1 MATDLSALTEEE
13 LLALE
18 KEEDLASE
26 SQPAP
31 TPEPELFARPLVG
44 LPEPSQEVVE
54 EAPAPQQYYELE
66 LPDFSFVNVPVGTSE
81 EDALRGA
88 RASFPEAFASESIE
102 EEKEGGFFSSLYGG
116 LIGSIES
123 IPGGAQAVYGGVTG
137 DSEVFEGAKA
147 RVARAE
153 EAARQATGKVITLD
167 DVSQTYDDEG
177 LISATAKWLG
187 LAAETTGQSIGY
199 MAPSMLG
206 GFMLGRMGTVAGAM
220 LGGPLGAAVGA
231 GAGTLLGRGLGALNT
246 SAKAYKAASIGLSVG
261 RTIGYT
267 GTQVSNFL
275 ASNLSRSV
283 EAAEARGEELTE
295 NDYNVLGE
303 LSIAG
308 GQTALESMMVL
319 LAGGSLVLGA
329 GAKAAVG
336 KAALTPP
343 GKRVLMESLANQI
356 NKIDNLSPLKRFVAT
371 MVEETVAEV
380 GQQALERLSAGESI
394 SPTEEDALQE
404 YIQTALMAI
413 GPSMFFG
420 GVGAVNAKV
429 QQSKQ
434 IKHDES
440 IEQARDDMLLVQ
452 KGLAKQ
458 AEEEQA
464 SQLEEAAVAKRDSFL
479 QRVLPTVLGGRDES
493 DPGGR
498 TTEDVHNAARSRNIN
513 SEDAG
518 FHAFTRRLVGKSK
531 LDELTPSELEEV
543 YQVLELMPVQKL
555 PISFPVASKDD
566 AVNIAIALEKPT
578 LTDENLLDA
587 LDSAGLLGVD
597 RRYVTKEDLAEIAD
611 SYRNRLNELGLVKAK
626 SGVIGPTIDLEKAE
640 ALAAAIASP
649 KVKRT
654 IPQADYEAVIKYAGL
669 KNEGYFPSWEKFSE
683 LTGVLNTDF
692 YELAIAEAVA
702 RGDVAGD
709 GTLRITHPA
718 TPSARKRK
726 FSVYVKAGG
735 GERRSI
741 GVFNTRLE
749 GEEAAKAHRAEA
761 AATRRRGQGPA
772 GVPELSMAE
781 VGNVYSMNVIEEM
794 LPTVGDSTPRPESEM
809 VERYDY
815 DVRERKEWVVKDKQG
830 NLLGAYP
837 TRKQAVDKVN
847 EVKDASPNK
856 RKANVKNPSKETVYR
871 VHESEIGETSKRA
884 TRSRQV
890 GTESYLVK
898 SGAEAKANQLRDKS
912 SGAARFYGTQA
923 NDDTAGLRGDDVL
936 TPEEITELTNDPVG
950 FAEKR
955 FPVQDVV
962 YGPEENP
969 VKTKLL
975 ASVNKYLSE
984 VRGLKNIQVAVVD
997 TINGDANAEYNSV
1010 LELMTVAL
1018 DGEAFQTDLPLEKQ
1032 INEVNKFVNHELI
1045 HYALRAGL
1053 ISNAEY
1059 QVLVRLAAGTEVKPS
1074 ELAATNRDRAADGLE
1089 PISADTTYDELAE
1102 GIYREQANNEGWI
1115 PDDMSE
1121 ESISFMAQDYGDDRS
1136 SVPAEAGTIF
1146 RRIGLGL
1153 SKLRNALQGA
1163 GFRSSDQV
1171 YSVLFGKE
1179 FANRLAASKVRDAYW
1194 YRRRNSPEYKSLVE
1208 KIVENRGTL
1217 TEDTERRLVRAGVF
1231 DPVPSIPLPVALD
1244 TGEEAESTAR
1254 QSRKRTGPTDI
1265 TPEERAKLK
1274 SAAVKPSGPVKF
1286 RTPEGW
1292 LARVLRKVN
1301 RKNYGR
1307 KYRTGTG
1314 HPNNKRKTVTLRDG
1328 SQVTLGKQ
1336 RPQDWAA
1343 RVSSVGLS
1351 DQEIRDFRAWYSEV
1365 DGLFLSTFG
1374 SDAPLFTAAWLMA
1387 QQNASPPQAMNNMLR
1402 VREQLINGLVGKKE
1416 SKKGGV
1422 AHKRLVSFWSE
1433 VLAEG
1438 VDDLTTLAGSQ
1449 KLYDFV
1455 DSAMG
1460 KDTRTWMGDDARAG
1474 QPAVIDVHTARDAG
1488 LVDET
1493 FRDRLIKLGANKRA
1507 MMNLE
1512 IDLKG
1517 APTESQYERQAEYM
1531 HEVMD
1536 YLNDN
1541 ELFGGGFERV
1551 AEVQALGWM
1560 SLLTQTGMDASSSQQ
1575 AIDARTF
1582 QISSEAVFGEG
1593 APLADLIGDIREG
1606 LSNEDIIGLTHNTV
1620 FTAMKEVWEDLGNPP
1635 LLSADTGLGSWMSEQ
1650 NASTQLQFMAS
1661 DEVSFDVANAL
1672 GYLLQQ
1678 TEVWSGRPLK
1688 MTRGGAWPSGA
1699 THWFVDVTAPDGSL
1713 DNNESITE
1721 LFALILRQSGLS
1733 LGYSPIDGG
1742 FRMYVDRKGDDGNNA
1757 AWGIGNGAKAQ
1768 AALNR
1773 LLIDPIED
1781 AASRVAADVDVEYHP
1796 GLVQQAR
1803 NNWKEES
1810 SGQSYLSRF
1819 ETRPE
1824 FQQVLRDAR
1833 GAVEETVRSEISRRK
1848 GQSDQ
1853 RRRSASEGSQEY
1865 EANHRRIGL
1874 LGDDGNPIALDDL
1887 HQGTGV
1893 SDSTNRA
1900 VYRSMG
1906 LEIAPGQDTNQSLQ
1920 IYPLQTVFSEDPSMV
1935 EAQLYKL
1942 LDRTGWSYRV
1952 FGPGKGENGRA
1963 YYPDFQDPNTPSY
1976 DDKVVWIFD
1985 PSNQE
1990 GSFRDEAY
1998 TLAWRVTH
2006 EIAHAIT
2013 NGKLTEKYGGKGRR
2027 AGAMG
2032 KIIRGPHYKQDSER
2046 SLAEAMRAVEWEHES
2061 FIVQRKILEEEFG
2074 IEISQKDFNRENS
2087 INMADAVV
2095 RALTGQFGS
2104 PGDIGIVP
2112 TDINPDQV
2120 LANAVRILRVL
2131 SDEITG
2137 DRSELI
2143 VDGTTDLS
2151 ADANIASS
2159 SVDGT
2164 ARRSLKRQNF
2174 KRDPSQDSMASP
2186 LDREKPTLPPYKP
2199 VPQSRDPQRLMNALS
2214 WGNVRFNGNGQYSG
2228 KGPGLRVFIAAGSEA
2243 NFGERHIERHNK
2255 DIADNTPYPNAE
2267 EFLTGFF
2274 DALKSAPKNLEGS
2287 YITPYYDAFGRK
2299 LNFFWDDPGFSS
2311 PGVVVM
2317 EYADGPGTYLAGPR
2331 YNVITAYADTN
2342 FTENSHNESFASGVR
2357 RGKYADV
2364 RSVMEFERYSQGKR
2378 GKQFIKNR
2386 EKINEAKGFTGRRS
2400 VNRRSINTPAQQQ
2413 AVDAYMGTGRTAQP
2427 VHNKSYLGSIISG
2440 LTQNYSIPFWEEFRY
2455 RMVDQYN
2462 GVAVNQS
2469 AANRKRRADG
2479 KLGLTIPEMAAM
2491 SAHSMMMMTDKA
2503 GAFVESMLKYGTID
2517 FTGLAGQEWMY
2528 GTVTINEMGMENSV
2542 EDALVFV
2549 PGEGIKRVSF
2559 NEPNLYSG
2567 TGGFIKILE
2576 AINSLN
2582 DSLLEKYFT
2591 YARAVRAYNKVKE
2604 EGKPVPVQFLGE
2616 NMENALQ
2623 FGYDHPEIA
2632 IAHANLQKWNDSLI
2646 TFAVKAGVL
2655 NEQQAEIWRQYA
2667 DYVPFYLDTTG
2678 EMSDEMRARFKTALG
2693 SNDDFKMLNS
2703 MLPKA
2708 PSKKYKGMTE
2718 GELVDP
2724 IEATIRNTMAI
2735 VSESMKN
2742 IASWRFIKNME
2753 VTGDARRLDPNN
2765 AKDNEITGNVVTV
2778 YENGK
2783 SVRFEVTDIFL
2794 HDTMVGAFE
2803 ADKALGSITSAMSIP
2818 ARLLREGVTRMPDFL
2833 LANTTRDAFLS
2844 WLLHKTS
2851 SDPVSATADSMRRI
2865 LSDVKNREEGG
2876 GATQRAIEMG
2886 GGSGGY
2892 ELKDLDLNKMK
2903 KRMDRRLT
2911 SSSNPVDAL
2920 KKTWDLLGDI
2930 GNFSESAARQRVFE
2944 RTYARTQ
2951 LEFQQQGKEAG
2962 LTGDALTKYADR
2974 HATGEA
2980 AFQAMEVLNFAR
2992 RGNAPLLRFLTAV
3005 VPFLN
3010 ARIQGLDVFYRNGL
3024 LGENSQGLDN
3034 DVAKRALMRRA
3045 SYVAGATLLYTL
3057 MHYDDDDFE
3066 NTEEYRRLDNWLV
3079 PLGPLAT
3086 EHQKYFAIP
3095 IPFEAGILL
3104 KVLPEALIRKA
3115 MGESTGEG
3123 LRAVKH
3129 SIMNTLAFNPIPQ
3142 AIKPLVETWANK
3154 NSFTNQPIIP
3164 EYMLKLDPT
3173 QQYRESTSGGA
3184 KILGKMAGLSPLQI
3198 DSLMKGYLGSSANYI
3213 NAMLDLVIHR
3223 PAFGLTERP
3232 QRLVSDMPFIKR
3244 FLVDDLGGGN
3254 AEDFYRLRD
3263 EIDRV
3268 VNTVNI
3274 LKKRDPSRVESFV
3287 KSNREVLAAR
3297 DYAREVGKV
3306 LSRIRDRRSL
3316 VIGSSMSSPEKG
3328 RILRE
3333 LKRIEIQVMSKP
3345 PEL

>member
-1 MATDLSALTEEE
+1 
-13 LLALE
+13 
-18 KEEDLASE
+18 
-26 SQPAP
+26 
-31 TPEPELFARPLVG
+31 
-44 LPEPSQEVVE
+44 
-54 EAPAPQQYYELE
+54 
-66 LPDFSFVNVPVGTSE
+66 
-81 EDALRGA
+81 
-88 RASFPEAFASESIE
+88 
-102 EEKEGGFFSSLYGG
+102 
-116 LIGSIES
+116 
-123 IPGGAQAVYGGVTG
+123 
-137 DSEVFEGAKA
+137 
-147 RVARAE
+147 
-153 EAARQATGKVITLD
+153 
-167 DVSQTYDDEG
+167 
-177 LISATAKWLG
+177 
-187 LAAETTGQSIGY
+187 
-199 MAPSMLG
+199 MAPSMVG
-206 GFMLGRMGTVAGAM
+206 GLLLGRVGTVAGAM
-220 LGGPLGAAVGA
+220 MAGPLGAAAGA
-231 GAGTLLGRGLGALNT
+231 GVGTLLGRGLGAL
-246 SAKAYKAASIGLSVG
+246 SAGSKAYKAASIGLSVG
-261 RTIGYT
+261 RTVGYT

-319 LAGGSLVLGA
+319 LAGGSLALGA

-336 KAALTPP
+336 QAALTPP
-343 GKRVLMESLANQI
+343 GRRVLMQSLANQI

-498 TTEDVHNAARSRNIN
+498 TSEDVHNAARSRNIN

-566 AVNIAIALEKPT
+566 AVKIAKALKKPK
-578 LTDENLLDA
+578 LTDANLLDA
-587 LDSAGLLGVD
+587 LDKAGLLGVD

-611 SYRNRLNELGLVKAK
+611 SYRNRLNELGLIQTGTGAR
-626 SGVIGPTIDLEKAE
+626 GPLIDLEKAE

-654 IPQADYEAVIKYAGL
+654 IPQAAYEAVIKYAGL
-669 KNEGYFPSWEKFSE
+669 ENEGYFPSWEKFSE
-683 LTGVLNTDF
+683 LTGVLNED
-692 YELAIAEAVA
+692 YYDLAVAEAIA

-709 GTLRITHPA
+709 GTLRIIHPA

-741 GVFNTRLE
+741 GVFNT
-749 GEEAAKAHRAEA
+749 KAEA
-761 AATRRRGQGPA
+761 ETARKKYLEDVAATRTRGQGPA
-772 GVPELSMAE
+772 GVPELSIAE
-781 VGNVYSMNVIEEM
+781 VGNVYPMNVVEEM
-794 LPTVGDSTPRPESEM
+794 LPTVGDGTPRPEPEM

-815 DVRERKEWVVKDKQG
+815 DVRDRKEWVVKDKQG

-871 VHESEIGETSKRA
+871 VHESEIGIGSSRA

-923 NDDTAGLRGDDVL
+923 NDDTSGLRGDDVL

-950 FAEKR
+950 FAEKM
-955 FPVQDVV
+955 FPVEDVV

-997 TINGDANAEYNSV
+997 TIDGDSNAEYNSV

-1032 INEVNKFVNHELI
+1032 INEVNRFVNHELI

-1059 QVLVRLAAGTEVKPS
+1059 QVLVRLAAGTEIKPS
-1074 ELAATNRDRAADGLE
+1074 ELAALNRDRAADGVE
-1089 PISADTTYDELAE
+1089 PIPAGTTYDQLAQ
-1102 GIYREQANNEGWI
+1102 GLYGDQATREGWI

-1121 ESISFMAQDYGDDRS
+1121 ESIAFMAQDYGDDRS

-1179 FANRLAASKVRDAYW
+1179 FANRLDSSKVRDAYW
-1194 YRRRNSPEYKSLVE
+1194 YRRRNSPEYKDLVA
-1208 KIVENRGTL
+1208 KIVKNRGTL
-1217 TEDTERRLVRAGVF
+1217 TEETERRLVRAGVF

-1286 RTPEGW
+1286 RTPEGAD
-1292 LARVLRKVN
+1292 ARVLRKVN

-1307 KYRTGTG
+1307 KYRTGVG
-1314 HPNNKRKTVTLRDG
+1314 QPKNPRKTVTLRDG

-1351 DQEIRDFRAWYSEV
+1351 EQEIRDFRAWYSEV

-1387 QQNASPPQAMNNMLR
+1387 QQNASPSQAMNNMLR

-1438 VDDLTTLAGSQ
+1438 VDDLATLAGSQ

-1560 SLLTQTGMDASSSQQ
+1560 ALLTQTGMDASSSQQ

-1635 LLSADTGLGSWMSEQ
+1635 LLSADTGLGAWMSEQ

-1874 LGDDGNPIALDDL
+1874 LGDDGNPITLDDL
-1887 HQGTGV
+1887 HQGTKV

-1906 LEIAPGQDTNQSLQ
+1906 LEVAPGQDTNQSLK

-1935 EAQLYKL
+1935 ETQLDRW

-1952 FGPGKGENGRA
+1952 FGPGKGENGKA

-1985 PSNQE
+1985 PSNE
-1990 GSFRDEAY
+1990 DGSFRDEAY

-2006 EIAHAIT
+2006 EIAHAVT

-2061 FIVQRKILEEEFG
+2061 FIVQRQILEEEFG
-2074 IEISQKDFNRENS
+2074 IEISEQDFRRENS

-2104 PGDIGIVP
+2104 PGDIGIIP
-2112 TDINPDQV
+2112 TSIDPDLV
-2120 LANAVRILRVL
+2120 LSNAVRIMRVL

-2137 DRSELI
+2137 DRSEVI
-2143 VDGTTDLS
+2143 VDRATDLS
-2151 ADANIASS
+2151 SETNAAPR

-2174 KRDPSQDSMASP
+2174 KRDPSQDRMASP
-2186 LDREKPTLPPYKP
+2186 ADRDKPTLPPYKP

-2214 WGNVRFNGNGQYSG
+2214 WGNVRFNGNGKYSG

-2255 DIADNTPYPNAE
+2255 DIADNTPYPNTE

-2317 EYADGPGTYLAGPR
+2317 EYVDGPGTYLDGPR
-2331 YNVITAYADTN
+2331 YNVITAYADNN
-2342 FTENSHNESFASGVR
+2342 FTQNSHNESFASGVR
-2357 RGKYADV
+2357 RGKDADV

-2400 VNRRSINTPAQQQ
+2400 VNRRSINTPAQQK

-2427 VHNKSYLGSIISG
+2427 VHNKSLLGSFISG
-2440 LTQNYSIPFWEEFRY
+2440 LTQNYNIPFWEEFRA
-2455 RMVDQYN
+2455 RMVDQYD

-2469 AANRKRRADG
+2469 AADRKRRADG

-2528 GTVTINEMGMENSV
+2528 GTVTVNEMEMENSV

-2567 TGGFIKILE
+2567 TGGLNEIL
-2576 AINSLN
+2576 SVVGSMN
-2582 DSLLEKYFT
+2582 DSLLDKF
-2591 YARAVRAYNKVKE
+2591 YAYSRAVRAHTKVRE

-2646 TFAVKAGVL
+2646 TFAVKSGVL
-2655 NEQQAEIWRQYA
+2655 NDQQAEIWRQYA

-2678 EMSDEMRARFKTALG
+2678 EMSDEMRARFKNALG

-2724 IEATIRNTMAI
+2724 VEATIRNTMAM

-2765 AKDNEITGNVVTV
+2765 AKDNEVTGNVVTV

-2865 LSDVKNREEGG
+2865 LSDVKNRDKGG
-2876 GATQRAIEMG
+2876 GATQRAIAMG

-2903 KRMDRRLT
+2903 NRMDRRLT
-2911 SSSNPVDAL
+2911 SSSSPVDAL
-2920 KKTWDLLGDI
+2920 KKTWDLLGDV

-3024 LGENSQGLDN
+3024 LGENTQGLDN

-3123 LRAVKH
+3123 VRAVKH

-3142 AIKPLVETWANK
+3142 AIKPFVETWANK
-3154 NSFTNQPIIP
+3154 NSFTGQPIVP
-3164 EYMLKLDPT
+3164 QYMLKMKSAE
-3173 QQYRESTSGGA
+3173 QYRESTSGVA
-3184 KILGKMAGLSPLQI
+3184 KILGKYIPEMVGLSPLEI

-3232 QRLVSDMPFIKR
+3232 QGLVSDTPFIKR

-3254 AEDFYRLRD
+3254 AEDFYRFRD
-3263 EIDRV
+3263 EVDRV
-3268 VNTVNI
+3268 VNTVNL
-3274 LKKRDPSRVESFV
+3274 LKKRDPSRVESFA
-3287 KSNREVLAAR
+3287 KSNRKALAAR
-3297 DYAREVGKV
+3297 DYAREAGKALKLV
-3306 LSRIRDRRSL
+3306 RDRRDL
-3316 VIGSSMSSPEKG
+3316 VIGSSMSSEEKG
-3328 RILRE
+3328 KILRE
-3333 LKRIEIQVMSKP
+3333 LKMIEIKIMSKP
-3345 PEL
+3345 PEI

>member
-1 MATDLSALTEEE
+1 
-13 LLALE
+13 
-18 KEEDLASE
+18 
-26 SQPAP
+26 
-31 TPEPELFARPLVG
+31 
-44 LPEPSQEVVE
+44 
-54 EAPAPQQYYELE
+54 
-66 LPDFSFVNVPVGTSE
+66 
-81 EDALRGA
+81 
-88 RASFPEAFASESIE
+88 
-102 EEKEGGFFSSLYGG
+102 
-116 LIGSIES
+116 
-123 IPGGAQAVYGGVTG
+123 
-137 DSEVFEGAKA
+137 
-147 RVARAE
+147 
-153 EAARQATGKVITLD
+153 
-167 DVSQTYDDEG
+167 
-177 LISATAKWLG
+177 
-187 LAAETTGQSIGY
+187 
-199 MAPSMLG
+199 MAPSMVG
-206 GFMLGRMGTVAGAM
+206 GLLLGRVGTVAGAM
-220 LGGPLGAAVGA
+220 LAGPLGAAAGA
-231 GAGTLLGRGLGALNT
+231 GVGTLLGRGIGAL
-246 SAKAYKAASIGLSVG
+246 SAGSKAYKAASIGLSVG
-261 RTIGYT
+261 RTVGYT

-319 LAGGSLVLGA
+319 LAGGSLALGA

-356 NKIDNLSPLKRFVAT
+356 NKIDNLSPIKRFVAT

-420 GVGAVNAKV
+420 GVGSVNAKV

-434 IKHDES
+434 IKHDEA

-464 SQLEEAAVAKRDSFL
+464 SQLEEAAVAQRDSFL
-479 QRVLPTVLGGRDES
+479 QRVLPSVLGGRDES

-518 FHAFTRRLVGKSK
+518 FHSFTRRLVGKSK

-543 YQVLELMPVQKL
+543 YQVIELMPVQKL

-566 AVNIAIALEKPT
+566 AVKIAKALDKPT
-578 LTDENLLDA
+578 LTDENLLNA
-587 LDSAGLLGVD
+587 LDKAGLLGVD

-626 SGVIGPTIDLEKAE
+626 SGVIGPTINLEKAE

-654 IPQADYEAVIKYAGL
+654 IPQAAYEAVIKYAGL
-669 KNEGYFPSWEKFSE
+669 ENEGYFPSWEKFSE

-692 YELAIAEAVA
+692 YELAIAEAIA

-718 TPSARKRK
+718 TPSERKRK
-726 FSVYVKAGG
+726 YSVYVKVD

-741 GVFNTRLE
+741 GVFNTKTE
-749 GEEAAKAHRAEA
+749 AEA
-761 AATRRRGQGPA
+761 AAKAYRADAAATRKRGQGPA

-781 VGNVYSMNVIEEM
+781 VGNVYPMNVINEM
-794 LPTVGDSTPRPESEM
+794 LPTVGDGTARSEPEM

-815 DVRERKEWVVKDKQG
+815 DVRERDEWVVKDKQG

-847 EVKDASPNK
+847 AVKEASPNK

-871 VHESEIGETSKRA
+871 VHESEVGIGSSRS

-898 SGAEAKANQLRDKS
+898 SGAEAKANQLRDKA

-969 VKTKLL
+969 VKVKLL
-975 ASVNKYLSE
+975 ASVNKFLSE

-997 TINGDANAEYNSV
+997 TIDGDSNAQYNSV

-1018 DGEAFQTDLPLEKQ
+1018 DGEAFQTDLPLEQQ
-1032 INEVNKFVNHELI
+1032 INEVNRFVNHELI

-1053 ISNAEY
+1053 ISNGEY
-1059 QVLVRLAAGTEVKPS
+1059 QVLVRLAAGTEMEPDI
-1074 ELAATNRDRAADGLE
+1074 LAKVNRDRAADGLE

-1102 GIYREQANNEGWI
+1102 GIYGKQAKDEGWI

-1121 ESISFMAQDYGDDRS
+1121 ESIALMAQDYGDDRS

-1179 FANRLAASKVRDAYW
+1179 FANRLTSSKIRDAYW
-1194 YRRRNSPEYKSLVE
+1194 YRRRNSPEYKALVA

-1217 TEDTERRLVRAGVF
+1217 TPETERRLTRAGVF
-1231 DPVPSIPLPVALD
+1231 DPVPFAPLPVALD

-1254 QSRKRTGPTDI
+1254 QSKKRTGPTDI

-1286 RTPEGW
+1286 RTPEG
-1292 LARVLRKVN
+1292 AETRVSRKIN

-1307 KYRTGTG
+1307 KYRTGVG
-1314 HPNNKRKTVTLRDG
+1314 QPKNDRKTVTLRDG

-1365 DGLFLSTFG
+1365 DGLFFSTFG
-1374 SDAPLFTAAWLMA
+1374 SDAPLFTAAWLIS
-1387 QQNASPPQAMNNMLR
+1387 QQNASPSAAMNNMLR
-1402 VREQLINGLVGKKE
+1402 VREQLINGLEGKEE

-1422 AHKRLVSFWSE
+1422 AHNKLVSFWSE
-1433 VLAEG
+1433 VLSEG

-1493 FRDRLIKLGANKRA
+1493 FRDRLIKLGADKRA

-1560 SLLTQTGMDASSSQQ
+1560 ALLTQTGMEVSSSQQ
-1575 AIDARTF
+1575 AIDSRTF

-1593 APLADLIGDIREG
+1593 APLADLIGDIRED

-1620 FTAMKEVWEDLGNPP
+1620 FAAMKEVWEDLGNPP
-1635 LLSADTGLGSWMSEQ
+1635 LLSAETGLGAWMSDQ

-1699 THWFVDVTAPDGSL
+1699 THWFVDVTASDGSL
-1713 DNNESITE
+1713 DDNSSITE

-1742 FRMYVDRKGDDGNNA
+1742 FRMYVDRKGDDGKSA
-1757 AWGIGNGAKAQ
+1757 AWGIGNGVKAQ
-1768 AALNR
+1768 TALNR
-1773 LLIDPIED
+1773 LLIKPIKD
-1781 AASRVAADVDVEYHP
+1781 AVSRVAADVDVEYHP

-1810 SGQSYLSRF
+1810 SGQSYLQRF
-1819 ETRPE
+1819 EARPE

-1833 GAVEETVRSEISRRK
+1833 GAVEETVRSEINRRK

-1874 LGDDGNPIALDDL
+1874 LGDNGNPIMLGDL
-1887 HQGTGV
+1887 HRGTGV

-1935 EAQLYKL
+1935 EAQLYKW
-1942 LDRTGWSYRV
+1942 LDRIGWSYRV

-1963 YYPDFQDPNTPSY
+1963 YYPDFQNPDTPTY

-2013 NGKLTEKYGGKGRR
+2013 NGKLTEKYGGNGRR

-2032 KIIRGPHYKQDSER
+2032 KIIRGPHYKQDSAR

-2061 FIVQRKILEEEFG
+2061 FIVQRQILEEEFG
-2074 IEISQKDFNRENS
+2074 IEISQSDFNRENS

-2143 VDGTTDLS
+2143 VDGTTGLS
-2151 ADANIASS
+2151 ADANTASS
-2159 SVDGT
+2159 STDGT
-2164 ARRSLKRQNF
+2164 ARKSLTRQKF
-2174 KRDPSQDSMASP
+2174 KRDPAQDNMASP
-2186 LDREKPTLPPYKP
+2186 LDKDKPTLPPYKP
-2199 VPQSRDPQRLMNALS
+2199 VPQSREPQKLMSELS
-2214 WGNVRFNGNGQYSG
+2214 WGNVRFNSIGQYSG
-2228 KGPGLRVFIAAGSEA
+2228 KGPGLRVFISAGSKDG
-2243 NFGERHIERHNK
+2243 FGERHIERHNK
-2255 DIADNTPYPNAE
+2255 DISENTPYSNTE

-2287 YITPYYDAFGRK
+2287 YITPYYDPFGGK
-2299 LNFFWDDPGFSS
+2299 MNFFWDDPGFKS

-2317 EYADGPGTYLAGPR
+2317 EYLDGPRTYLDGPR
-2331 YNVITAYADTN
+2331 YSVITAYADTN
-2342 FTENSHNESFASGVR
+2342 FTENAQNESFASGVR

-2378 GKQFIKNR
+2378 GKEFIKNR
-2386 EKINEAKGFTGRRS
+2386 ERINKAKGFTGRRS
-2400 VNRRSINTPAQQQ
+2400 VNRRSINTPAQQK
-2413 AVDAYMGTGRTAQP
+2413 AVDAYMGTGKMAQP
-2427 VHNKSYLGSIISG
+2427 VYNKSFLGSMISG
-2440 LTQNYSIPFWEEFRY
+2440 LTQNYSIPFWEEFRA

-2528 GTVTINEMGMENSV
+2528 GTVTVNEMEMDNSV

-2549 PGEGIKRVSF
+2549 PGEGVKKVSF

-2567 TGGFIKILE
+2567 TGGLIKVLS
-2576 AINSLN
+2576 AINSMN

-2591 YARAVRAYNKVKE
+2591 YARSVRAFNKVK
-2604 EGKPVPVQFLGE
+2604 EGKPVPVQFLGD
-2616 NMENALQ
+2616 NMEQALQ
-2623 FGYDHPEIA
+2623 LGYDHPEIA

-2646 TFAVKAGVL
+2646 TFAVKSGVL
-2655 NEQQAEIWRQYA
+2655 NDQQADIWRQYA

-2708 PSKKYKGMTE
+2708 PSKKYKGMSE

-2724 IEATIRNTMAI
+2724 IEATIRNTMAM

-2753 VTGDARRLDPNN
+2753 VTGDARRLDPNS
-2765 AKDNEITGNVVTV
+2765 KSDNEITGNVVTV

-2794 HDTMVGAFE
+2794 YDTMVGAFE

-2818 ARLLREGVTRMPDFL
+2818 AKLLREGVTRMPDFL

-2851 SDPVSATADSMRRI
+2851 SDPVSATADSMKRI
-2865 LSDVKNREEGG
+2865 LSDVKNREQGG
-2876 GATQRAIEMG
+2876 GATQRAMDMG
-2886 GGSGGY
+2886 GASGGY
-2892 ELKDLDLNKMK
+2892 ELRDLDIDKMK
-2903 KRMDRRLT
+2903 KRMDRRL
-2911 SSSNPVDAL
+2911 SSSSSPIDAL
-2920 KKTWDLLGDI
+2920 KKTWDLLGDV

-3034 DVAKRALMRRA
+3034 DIAKRALMRRA
-3045 SYVAGATLLYTL
+3045 SYVAGATLLYAL

-3066 NTEEYRRLDNWLV
+3066 NTEEYRRLDNWLI

-3086 EHQKYFAIP
+3086 ERQKFLAIP

-3104 KVLPEALIRKA
+3104 KVLPEALIRNA

-3142 AIKPLVETWANK
+3142 AIKPMVELWANK
-3154 NSFTNQPIIP
+3154 NSFTGQPIIP
-3164 EYMLKLDPT
+3164 EYMLKLDPAE
-3173 QQYRESTSGGA
+3173 QYRESTSGAA
-3184 KILGKMAGLSPLQI
+3184 KILGNMSGLSPLQI
-3198 DSLMKGYLGSSANYI
+3198 DSFMKGYMGSSANYI
-3213 NAMLDLVIHR
+3213 NAMLDLAIHR

-3254 AEDFYRLRD
+3254 AEDFYRFRD
-3263 EIDRV
+3263 EVDRV

-3274 LKKRDPSRVESFV
+3274 LKKRDPSRVESYV
-3287 KSNREVLAAR
+3287 RSNREVLSAR
-3297 DYAREVGKV
+3297 NYSRQIGKM
-3306 LSRIRDRRSL
+3306 LSRIRDRRNL
-3316 VIGSSMSSPEKG
+3316 VMSSSMSRSEKA
-3328 RILRE
+3328 RLLTELR
-3333 LKRIEIQVMSKP
+3333 RIEIEVMSKP
-3345 PEL
+3345 PKI